1 MFLIFLDLLQ
11 WQKGSN
17 MEDHKTKKPTK
28 KQAIQNVKNETE
40 KILKDS
46 FVKNM
51 ILGSDVAYRTI
62 LEYIEKGHT
71 IKDVKEFC
79 QMNINHK
86 DAMER
91 ATTNKKEN
99 N

>member
-1 MFLIFLDLLQ
+1 
-11 WQKGSN
+11 
-17 MEDHKTKKPTK
+17 MEDHKSKKPTK

-62 LEYIEKGHT
+62 LEYIDKGHS
-71 IKDVKEFC
+71 IEDVKKFC

-86 DAMER
+86 DAMEKV
-91 ATTNKKEN
+91 ATNKKEN